1 VKGGVCEVVC
11 ERCCVGLFKSK
22 RTISNESKQRR
33 AVEYVKEQ
41 MYLCG
46 LRSCVHII
54 VSNECQKDDEVEV
67 WSEVDDTCINNS
79 SGATCMHV
87 PTHVSH
93 ACTSPHMSLT
103 RQQELSRY
111 MLQHQLS
118 S

>member
-1 VKGGVCEVVC
+1 MKGGVCEVVC

-67 WSEVDDTCINNS
+67 WSEVDDTCINKS

-111 MLQHQLS
+111 MLHHQLS